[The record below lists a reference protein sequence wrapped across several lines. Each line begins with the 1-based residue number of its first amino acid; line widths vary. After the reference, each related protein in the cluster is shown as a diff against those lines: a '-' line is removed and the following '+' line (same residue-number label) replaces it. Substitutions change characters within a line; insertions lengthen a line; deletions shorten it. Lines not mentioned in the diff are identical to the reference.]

1 MTTEEENEKKPLSQA
16 DRIVVLGL
24 KGGIIATVCL
34 FTPLLTM
41 LLNAI
46 GLGGLAPLLN
56 ALMFPLLFVCFG
68 VMGYGMW
75 LKKSQQKPDSG
86 EQ

>member
-1 MTTEEENEKKPLSQA
+1 MNSEDGEKKVPSQA
-16 DRIVVLGL
+16 DRIVMRGF
-24 KGGIIATVCL
+24 KGAIIATVFL

-41 LLNAI
+41 LLNAT

-56 ALMFPLLFVCFG
+56 GLMFPLLFICFG

-75 LKKSQQKPDSG
+75 LKKSQEKSEPG
-86 EQ
+86 E